1 MGVADMGTWGL
12 DIRNRPRL
20 KRREETMTDQPDVL
34 YDVSE
39 RVATITL
46 NRPDRLNAYT
56 GRMSEHIKEAMAK
69 AASDPT
75 VRVIVLTGA
84 GRGFCAGAD
93 MEVLSGAS
101 AGGPTTSGEPAANLD
116 RKFESKLGPDLAP
129 HFRDSPRF
137 AYFARTKK
145 PIIAAINGPI
155 AGIGLVMALYADIR
169 FAADKAVFTTA
180 FAQRGLIAEH
190 GISWL
195 LPRLVGQANALDLLM
210 SARRLSPQEAERIGL
225 VNRVFAQ
232 DTFMENVRAYARQLA
247 ETVSPRSMAVMK
259 AQVWK
264 SNFQDFNESLAV
276 ADEEMKTSLAGPEF
290 KEGVAHYLE
299 KRPPRFADI

>member
-1 MGVADMGTWGL
+1 MSD
-12 DIRNRPRL
+12 
-20 KRREETMTDQPDVL
+20 DVL
-34 YDVSE
+34 YGVKD

-56 GRMSEHIKEAMAK
+56 GHMAAGIKAAMAK
-69 AASDPT
+69 AASDPE

-93 MEVLSGAS
+93 MDVLSGVSA
-101 AGGPTTSGEPAANLD
+101 AGGAGRAAA
-116 RKFESKLGPDLAP
+116 ESTGDDFNSPLGPDLGHEFA
-129 HFRDSPRF
+129 DAERF
-137 AYFARTKK
+137 GYFAKTKK
-145 PIIAAINGPI
+145 PIIAAINGPV
-155 AGIGLVMALYADIR
+155 AGIGLVMTLYADMR
-169 FAADKAVFTTA
+169 FAADNAVFTTS

-195 LPRLVGQANALDLLM
+195 LPRLVGQANALDLLL
-210 SARRLSPQEAERIGL
+210 SARKIRADEALRLGL
-225 VNRVFAQ
+225 VNKVFAA
-232 DTFMENVRAYARQLA
+232 DAFMDNVMAYARTLA

-264 SNFQDFNESLAV
+264 ANFQDFNQALAT
-276 ADEEMKTSLAGPEF
+276 ADAEMKTSLAGPEF
-290 KEGVAHYLE
+290 KEGVAHFLE